1 MTPSARISLGCDLNF
16 TRPCGWLFPR
26 VLELASHSLP
36 IGFFFSAGD
45 HRILPDLHVVWLID
59 DISCLSQALNLNTGS
74 YQATGQSAATGRKTN
89 PFGQRYDRKEADG
102 GRSPE
107 L

>member
-1 MTPSARISLGCDLNF
+1 MD
-16 TRPCGWLFPR
+16 
-26 VLELASHSLP
+26 
-36 IGFFFSAGD
+36 
-45 HRILPDLHVVWLID
+45 WLID
-59 DISCLSQALNLNTGS
+59 DIGFLSHVLNLNTGS
-74 YQATGQSAATGRKTN
+74 YQATGQSAAMGRKAN